1 MFKRVEKRRKKK
13 EEEEELGLDEDMKQ
27 VLGLHDTDSE
37 ESNSDS
43 DDHQSLADDDDDE
56 GEPFDLDGSDAHIS
70 GGEDSVLDSDVD
82 EKPRITVQEALRD
95 PLYVVSV
102 QPLVKAC
109 LLCPGKLLKSA
120 TMVELHR
127 KSNACT
133 IPFSYWYYNL

>member
-43 DDHQSLADDDDDE
+43 DDHQSPADDDDE
-56 GEPFDLDGSDAHIS
+56 SEPFDLDGSNADIS
-70 GGEDSVLDSDVD
+70 EGEGSVLDSEGD

-95 PLYVVSV
+95 PLYIVSV

-109 LLCPGKLLKSA
+109 LLCPGKLLKST
-120 TMVELHR
+120 TMMELHR

-133 IPFSYWYYNL
+133 IPFFYRYYNV